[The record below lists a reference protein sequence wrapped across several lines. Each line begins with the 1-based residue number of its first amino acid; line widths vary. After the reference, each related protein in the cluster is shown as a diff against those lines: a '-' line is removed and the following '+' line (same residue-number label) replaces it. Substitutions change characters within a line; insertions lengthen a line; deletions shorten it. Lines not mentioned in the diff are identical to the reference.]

1 MAGVFRVRGFAACS
15 RFLTGLCIALSL
27 VGTASAQSPVRQAPP
42 VSGLIVKLKDAPS
55 HERMAA
61 LGATSL
67 REAETG
73 RVRRALAGARMSE
86 ARTRP
91 VGRDALHLDL
101 GRRLPVAEAQALAE
115 RLRGQSDVE
124 WVELNEREHLLVAP
138 NDQYYPYNAT
148 ASDTGQWW
156 LRPAGETAGGWPESW
171 GAPGVEGAWS
181 IETGL
186 PSAVVA
192 VLDTGTTNHSD
203 INPHFLLGYDFVS
216 DVQYANDG
224 NGRDTDPSDLGDW
237 VPAAEANDPSSEF
250 YGCSTTSSWHGT
262 SVSGIIASLTNNT
275 TGIAGVNWNGRVL
288 PVRVAGKCGAT
299 VEDIVD
305 GMRWAAGL
313 HVDNVPDNTNPA
325 RIINISFGG
334 SAACGNLYQSTINEL
349 AGIGVVVVAAA
360 GNESGALSRPASCSG
375 VVAVAA
381 LARDGP
387 KAYYSNFGAGVTVST
402 LGGDSTV
409 DDGILTLTN
418 TGAESPDVESY
429 KNEFGTS
436 FSTPIVSGVISLMLS
451 ANPDLT
457 VPQIIAG
464 LRSTAKPHVTSN
476 LAVCSS
482 TNSGACKCTPSTCG
496 AGILDAEGA
505 VRYAAAPPAT
515 GGGGG
520 DSGGGGALSWI
531 WLVGLALGVLALAA
545 LSRLARADRERL
557 AQ

>member
-1 MAGVFRVRGFAACS
+1 MGLAGV
-15 RFLTGLCIALSL
+15 
-27 VGTASAQSPVRQAPP
+27 ASAQSPARQPPP

-61 LGATSL
+61 LSASSL

-73 RVRRALAGARMSE
+73 RVRRTLASARMSE

-115 RLRGQSDVE
+115 RLRSQPDVE
-124 WVELNEREHLLVAP
+124 WVELNEREHLLAVP
-138 NDQYYPYNAT
+138 NDTYYPYVAPD
-148 ASDTGQWW
+148 DTGQWW
-156 LRPAGETAGGWPESW
+156 LRPAGETAGNWPASW
-171 GAPGVEGAWS
+171 GAPGVEGAWG
-181 IETGL
+181 IETGRA
-186 PSAVVA
+186 SAIVA

-203 INPHFLLGYDFVS
+203 INSHFLLGYDFVS
-216 DVQYANDG
+216 EVQFANDG
-224 NGRDTDPSDLGDW
+224 NGRDTDPSDPGDW
-237 VPAAEANDPSSEF
+237 VSSAEANDSDPNNPF
-250 YGCSTTSSWHGT
+250 FGCATQSSWHGT
-262 SVSGIIASLTNNT
+262 SVSGVIAALTNNT
-275 TGIAGVNWNGRVL
+275 TGVAGVNWNGRVL

-334 SAACGNLYQSTINEL
+334 SAACGNLYQTTINEL
-349 AGIGVVVVAAA
+349 AGMGVVVVAAA
-360 GNESGALSRPASCSG
+360 GNEAGSLSRPASCSG

-381 LARDGP
+381 LARDGL
-387 KAYYSNFGAGVTVST
+387 KASYSNFGAGVTVST
-402 LGGDSTV
+402 LGGDSGV
-409 DDGILTLTN
+409 DDGVLTLSN
-418 TGAESPDVESY
+418 TGTESPDAEWY
-429 KNEFGTS
+429 ANEFGTS
-436 FSTPIVSGVISLMLS
+436 FSAPIVSGVISLMLS
-451 ANPDLT
+451 ANPNLT

-464 LRSTAKPHVTSN
+464 LRSTARPHVTSN
-476 LAVCSS
+476 LPVCSS
-482 TNSGACKCTPSTCG
+482 TNSGACKCTTSTCG

-505 VRYAAAPPAT
+505 VRYAAAPPPPPPS
-515 GGGGG
+515 GGGG
-520 DSGGGGALSWI
+520 DSGGGALSWI

-545 LSRLARADRERL
+545 LSGLARANRERL